1 MLTERIVTLASF
13 GLATWVAMVPPE
25 RGSASEPPLAWE
37 GPGAHLHV
45 VGRIGGEP
53 LAVEARGRVAI
64 DAIGLACGLRE
75 TRLDAAG
82 GPAATGIRFEAVAGG
97 ERRLYELA
105 FVGHAIERARDGAY
119 LHVIPLRA
127 EPRESDHSVQFA
139 IEWRDAAAMHAPR
152 EGRASETGSFHR
164 VELHRPRSPDADALA
179 GHLRASWT
187 DGDSLDLS
195 FTVPCRR

>member
-13 GLATWVAMVPPE
+13 GLATWVAMVPPQH
-25 RGSASEPPLAWE
+25 GSASDPPLAWE

-45 VGRIGGEP
+45 VGTIGGEP
-53 LAVEARGRVAI
+53 LALEARGRAGI

-82 GPAATGIRFEAVAGG
+82 GNPATGIRFEAEVGG
-97 ERRLYELA
+97 EKRVYELA
-105 FVGHAIERARDGAY
+105 FVGHAIEGARDGTH
-119 LHVIPLRA
+119 LHVVPLRA
-127 EPRESDHSVQFA
+127 DPAESDSSIQFA
-139 IEWRDAAAMHAPR
+139 LEWRDVVSPAARR
-152 EGRASETGSFHR
+152 EGRAGQTGAFHR
-164 VELHRPRSPDADALA
+164 VELHPPTSPESDVLA